1 MTQEF
6 LFAAL
11 LMMLVLGGVIVV
23 LARTGR
29 LAATPQLV
37 IVQQEL
43 SALRMDNS
51 GLHHTIQLL
60 GSQSATLAQR
70 VEKVETELALVKVE
84 RDLLA
89 RRNALLESMFEA
101 RGVFAAVQTANEKL
115 RAVMADSFSLAEL
128 QQLCFDMGVDWESIE
143 GEGKENRAQ
152 SLLQHFTRRND
163 LPLLLAEVRKR
174 RPNAR
179 L

>member
-1 MTQEF
+1 VTPEF
-6 LFAAL
+6 LLAAL
-11 LMMLVLGGVIVV
+11 LLTLVLGGAIGM

-29 LAATPQLV
+29 LNQTPQLV

-43 SALRMDNS
+43 AALRSDND
-51 GLHHTIQLL
+51 GLHHTILVL
-60 GSQSATLAQR
+60 GNQGATLARR
-70 VEKVETELALVKVE
+70 VDQVESELALVKVE

-89 RRNALLESMFEA
+89 RRNALLETMFEA
-101 RGVFAAVQTANEKL
+101 KAVLTAVQTANEKL

-128 QQLCFDMGVDWESIE
+128 QQLCFDLGVDWESIE

-152 SLLQHFTRRND
+152 GLLQYFTRRGD
-163 LPLLLAEVRKR
+163 LPRLLAVVRER